1 MRKQSLFVKIMA
13 IVALVAF
20 VFVSLISA
28 FPAMI
33 ANAETAQEKIDSSL
47 KKQKEIKDQ
56 ITEAEGRKQSALEV
70 YNEIDK
76 DVTTLQAKVDSIN
89 ADVISS
95 QTKIDEKDEE
105 LQKAKEECDRQY
117 EDYCE
122 RARVLLQKGTVS
134 YLEILINSTSFADFI
149 TRISLVKEISAYD
162 NAKLNE
168 LKEYAAEIEELK
180 KELEAEN
187 KRLVGLKD
195 EADTQMAALKSKQ
208 EESKKVLDEIMADI
222 AQYEKALKAQE
233 AAEAAAREEIRRL
246 TMPSNSSPQ
255 TVYTGGKFAWPS
267 TSSYITS
274 PYGTRTH
281 PVTGQVKTHT
291 GLDIGAAMGT
301 NIFAAAEGTV
311 LVAGWNAGGYG
322 NYVVIDHG
330 GGLTTLYAHCSSL
343 NVSAG
348 QKVSRGQVIAKCGST
363 GMSTGP
369 HLHFEVL
376 QNGAHTNPSAYLN

>member
-1 MRKQSLFVKIMA
+1 MGKQSLFVKIMA

-56 ITEAEGRKQSALEV
+56 ISEAEVRKKSALEV

-89 ADVISS
+89 ADVDSS
-95 QTKIDEKDEE
+95 QAKIDEKDEE
-105 LQKAKEECDRQY
+105 LKKAKEECDRQY

-134 YLEILINSTSFADFI
+134 YLEVLINSTSFADFI

-168 LKEYAAEIEELK
+168 LKEYAVEIEELK

-208 EESKKVLDEIMADI
+208 DESKKVLDEIMADI

-246 TMPSNSSPQ
+246 TMPSASSAQ
-255 TVYTGGKFAWPS
+255 TVYTGGRFAWPS
-267 TSSYITS
+267 TSTYVTS
-274 PYGTRTH
+274 SYGTRTH

-301 NIFAAAEGTV
+301 NIFAAADGTV
-311 LVAGWNAGGYG
+311 LVSGWNAGGYG

>member
-105 LQKAKEECDRQY
+105 LRKAKEECDRQY